1 MNLALDFAREN
12 RHVMMEVVKEELT
25 DSVKHITFK
34 NDVNAHHNYAAF
46 EEHYG
51 KMVWVH
57 RKGAICVRKGMPG
70 IIPGAM
76 GSYSYIVEGL
86 GNPESFYSCSH
97 GAGRQLSRRQAKREY
112 PVDYV
117 LEDLKDQNV
126 ILGKVRK
133 KDVAEEFRLA
143 YKDIDFVISQE
154 LDLVKPLK
162 KLRTIAVIK
171 G

>member
-1 MNLALDFAREN
+1 
-12 RHVMMEVVKEELT
+12 
-25 DSVKHITFK
+25 
-34 NDVNAHHNYAAF
+34 
-46 EEHYG
+46 
-51 KMVWVH
+51 
-57 RKGAICVRKGMPG
+57 MPG

>member
-1 MNLALDFAREN
+1 ML
-12 RHVMMEVVKEELT
+12 
-25 DSVKHITFK
+25 
-34 NDVNAHHNYAAF
+34 
-46 EEHYG
+46 
-51 KMVWVH
+51 
-57 RKGAICVRKGMPG
+57 G

-97 GAGRQLSRRQAKREY
+97 GAGRQLSRNQAKREY
-112 PVDYV
+112 SVDYV
-117 LEDLKDQNV
+117 LKDLKEQDV

-154 LDLVKPLK
+154 LDLIKPLK
-162 KLRTIAVIK
+162 RLKTIAVIK